1 MSVKERDIRCKAI
14 AKSGNQC
21 KAAATD
27 TGLCFFHSNP
37 SKAAELG
44 SIGGKR
50 NRRPSA
56 WPPDPLPSLDSARSV
71 VEELNRIYDQV
82 STGAITP
89 NVGHTLLQVITAKER
104 MTQKLLYE
112 RQIAELQSDLR
123 TLKSIIQIRNIDL
136 ETSKA
141 EDPESELEAIS
152 RDRFRTA

>member
-1 MSVKERDIRCKAI
+1 MSDKKRDTRCKAI
-14 AKSGNQC
+14 AKNGNQC

-37 SKAAELG
+37 RKAAELG

-56 WPPDPLPSLDSARSV
+56 WIPDPLPPLDSARSV
-71 VEELNRIYDQV
+71 VDDLNRIYDQV

-89 NVGHTLLQVITAKER
+89 KVGNTLLQVIAAKER
-104 MTQKLLYE
+104 MTQKLLLE
-112 RQIAELQSDLR
+112 RQVAELQSDLR

-136 ETSKA
+136 ETSNA
-141 EDPESELEAIS
+141 EEPEPESEAVS